1 MEENTNGKTNYQ
13 EQYEK
18 EKAKAA
24 FLADRVAQLEDQV
37 DDLQFKLDRIKNN
50 KIWKASKPARDAYHF
65 VQRQADRIRN
75 QGDAKGVVKKIRYKI
90 REKQAEK
97 GYGTASFPNAEERSR
112 QTQEAAG
119 FSRQILFSI
128 LVPLYN
134 TPKEYLKDMMDSV
147 LNQTYGNWQLCIE
160 DVSDTEHAYVG
171 EFVKE

>member
-75 QGDAKGVVKKIRYKI
+75 QGDAKGVVKMFR
-90 REKQAEK
+90 
-97 GYGTASFPNAEERSR
+97 
-112 QTQEAAG
+112 
-119 FSRQILFSI
+119 
-128 LVPLYN
+128 
-134 TPKEYLKDMMDSV
+134 
-147 LNQTYGNWQLCIE
+147 
-160 DVSDTEHAYVG
+160 
-171 EFVKE
+171 